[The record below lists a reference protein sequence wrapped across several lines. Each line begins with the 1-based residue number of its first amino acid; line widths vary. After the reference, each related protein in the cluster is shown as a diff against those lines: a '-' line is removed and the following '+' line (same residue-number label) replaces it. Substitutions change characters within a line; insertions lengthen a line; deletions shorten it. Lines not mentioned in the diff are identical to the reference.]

1 MMQRNELTQL
11 IKTEAFGLGFAVCG
25 IAKADAVDA
34 ETATYL
40 AQWVGEGRH
49 GTMSYLQRN
58 SDKRTDPRLLV
69 PGCRSI
75 VCVALSY
82 CPRPQDIVKGRLHLS
97 RYAFGRDYHKV
108 VKDKLF
114 MLMKR
119 INEIQPTQGRAFCD
133 TAPVLERHWA
143 VQSGIGFIGK
153 NHQLII
159 PEAGSYFFLG
169 ELLIDIELDYDT
181 PMTSNLC
188 GDCDRCIKACPSGAL
203 KADGFDARQCL
214 SYLTIEYRD
223 ELPKNIGKMMGN
235 CFYGCDRCQ
244 TSCPHNKDAGATD
257 VSEFWAKDTLL
268 AMSDEDW
275 HNLSKEKYNELF
287 TDSAVERCGYE
298 QLMRNIR
305 AIEQSHF

>member
-1 MMQRNELTQL
+1 MQKSELTQL
-11 IKTEAFGLGFAVCG
+11 IKAEAKSLGFAVCG
-25 IAKADAVDA
+25 IAKADAVGAD
-34 ETATYL
+34 TAAYL
-40 AQWVGEGRH
+40 ARWIGEGRH
-49 GTMSYLQRN
+49 GTMGYLQRN
-58 SDKRTDPRLLV
+58 GDKRTDPRQLV
-69 PGCRSI
+69 PGCRSV

-97 RYAFGRDYHKV
+97 RYALGRDYHKV

-119 INEIQPTQGRAFCD
+119 INEIQPIQGRAFCD
-133 TAPVLERHWA
+133 TAPLLERYWA
-143 VQSGIGFIGK
+143 AQSGIGFIGK

-169 ELLIDIELDYDT
+169 ELLIDIELDYDA
-181 PMTSNLC
+181 PMAENLC
-188 GDCDRCIKACPSGAL
+188 GNCDRCIRACPSGAL

-244 TSCPHNKDAGATD
+244 TSCPHNKEACATD
-257 VSEFWAKDTLL
+257 VSEFWAKDALL

-298 QLMRNIR
+298 QLVRNIS
-305 AIEQSHF
+305 ACKK

>member
-1 MMQRNELTQL
+1 MQRDKLTQL
-11 IKTEAFGLGFAVCG
+11 IKAEAKSLGFAVCG

-49 GTMSYLQRN
+49 GTMGYLERN
-58 SDKRTDPRLLV
+58 CDKRTDPRLLV

-75 VCVALSY
+75 ICVALSY

-97 RYAFGRDYHKV
+97 RYALGRDYHKV

-119 INEIQPTQGRAFCD
+119 INEIQPIQGRAFCD

-143 VQSGIGFIGK
+143 AQSGIGFIGK

-159 PEAGSYFFLG
+159 PGAGSYFFLG
-169 ELLIDIELDYDT
+169 ELLIDVELDYDT
-181 PMTSNLC
+181 PIIGNLC
-188 GDCDRCIKACPSGAL
+188 GDCDRCIKACPSDAL
-203 KADGFDARQCL
+203 RVDSFDARKCL
-214 SYLTIEYRD
+214 SYLTIEHRG
-223 ELPKNIGKMMGN
+223 ELPKNVGKMMGN

-244 TSCPHNKDAGATD
+244 TSCPHNKDARATD
-257 VSEFWAKDTLL
+257 VSEFWAKDSLI

-275 HNLSKEKYNELF
+275 HNLSPERYNELF
-287 TDSAVERCGYE
+287 ADSAVERCGYE
-298 QLMRNIR
+298 QLVRNLK
-305 AIEQSHF
+305 AIKR

>member
-1 MMQRNELTQL
+1 MQKSEFTQL
-11 IKTEAFGLGFAVCG
+11 IKAEAKSLGFAVCG

-34 ETATYL
+34 DTAAYL
-40 AQWVGEGRH
+40 ARWIGEGRH
-49 GTMSYLQRN
+49 GTMGYLQRN
-58 SDKRTDPRLLV
+58 GDKRTDPRLLV
-69 PGCRSI
+69 PGCRSV

-82 CPRPQDIVKGRLHLS
+82 CPRPQDVVKGRLHLS
-97 RYAFGRDYHKV
+97 RYALGRDYHKV

-119 INEIQPTQGRAFCD
+119 INELQPVLGRAFCD
-133 TAPVLERHWA
+133 TAPLLERYWA
-143 VQSGIGFIGK
+143 AQSGIGFIGK

-169 ELLIDIELDYDT
+169 ELLIDVELDYDA
-181 PMTSNLC
+181 PMTENLC
-188 GDCDRCIKACPSGAL
+188 GNCDRCIKACPSSAL

-244 TSCPHNKDAGATD
+244 TSCPHNKEACATD
-257 VSEFWAKDTLL
+257 ITDFWAKDALL

-298 QLMRNIR
+298 QLVRNLKALKR
-305 AIEQSHF
+305 

>member
-1 MMQRNELTQL
+1 MQKSELTQL
-11 IKTEAFGLGFAVCG
+11 IKAEAFGLGFAVCG

-34 ETATYL
+34 DTAAYL
-40 AQWVGEGRH
+40 ARWIGEGRH
-49 GTMSYLQRN
+49 GTMGYLQRN
-58 SDKRTDPRLLV
+58 GDKRTDPRQLV
-69 PGCRSI
+69 PGCRSV

-82 CPRPQDIVKGRLHLS
+82 CPRPQDVVKGRLHLS
-97 RYAFGRDYHKV
+97 RYALGKDYHKV
-108 VKDKLF
+108 VKERLF
-114 MLMKR
+114 MLMTR
-119 INEIQPTQGRAFCD
+119 INELQPVQGRAFCD
-133 TAPVLERHWA
+133 TAPLLERYWA
-143 VQSGIGFIGK
+143 AQSGIGFIGK

-169 ELLIDIELDYDT
+169 ELLIDIELDYDA
-181 PMTSNLC
+181 PMAENLC
-188 GDCDRCIKACPSGAL
+188 GNCDRCIKACPSGAL

-244 TSCPHNKDAGATD
+244 TSCPHNKEACATD
-257 VSEFWAKDTLL
+257 ITDFWAKDALL

-287 TDSAVERCGYE
+287 TNSAVERCGYE
-298 QLMRNIR
+298 QLVRNLKALKR
-305 AIEQSHF
+305 